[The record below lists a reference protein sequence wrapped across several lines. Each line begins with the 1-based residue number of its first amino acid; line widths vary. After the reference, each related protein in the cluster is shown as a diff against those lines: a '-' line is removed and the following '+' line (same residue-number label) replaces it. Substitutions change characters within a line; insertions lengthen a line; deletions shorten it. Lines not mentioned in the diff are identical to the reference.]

1 MKMKMIKAGFAGAN
15 AAVSKVVLKDI
26 LSPFS
31 RVLLGVTDGN
41 LSLTGCSNDMQLTC
55 RMACESEETG
65 AVSLPGARLAAFA
78 GAMPDGV
85 IELATEGSDKAVLSG
100 GGVKYRLSVNDAA
113 DFPAMKGPDDG
124 AAKVHLSALLFREML
139 RKVKFAV
146 SVDGT
151 RKNICGVNMK
161 MAESLLAFTATD
173 GSRLAHVEHDA
184 EVEGAASFDVT
195 IPTKAVGVLWD
206 MLGKEPEGSAVEFSA
221 DSASARFT
229 GDSWM
234 LTVKV
239 IDGTYPDW
247 RRVIPGNPEHHAKI
261 DRVAFL
267 EALERA
273 ALAMDEADVKIVF
286 SNGKISFAA
295 QGQLQNAEIS
305 IGGCTIEDGAKGT
318 FHFNPKLLS
327 DALSAIDE
335 NEFDFGFGWGGAGCT
350 TCIIKCSVP
359 WTYAV
364 MPLRKA

>member
-1 MKMKMIKAGFAGAN
+1 MKMKMIKAGFSSAN

-31 RVLLGVTDGN
+31 RVLLGVTSGN
-41 LSLTGCSNDMQLTC
+41 MSLTGCSNDMQLTC

-78 GAMPDGV
+78 GAMPDGM
-85 IELATEGSDKAVLSG
+85 IELATEGTDKAVLSG
-100 GGVKYRLSVNDAA
+100 GGVKYSLSVSDAA
-113 DFPAMKGPDDG
+113 DFPAMKGPADG
-124 AAKVHLSALLFREML
+124 TAILRMSALKFREML
-139 RKVKFAV
+139 RKVKFAAPV
-146 SVDGT
+146 FET
-151 RKNICGVNMK
+151 RKHLCGVNMK
-161 MAESLLAFTATD
+161 MKECLLAFTATD
-173 GSRLAHVEHDA
+173 GRRLAHVEVDA
-184 EVEGAASFDVT
+184 DGGGAAFDVT

-206 MLGKEPEGSAVEFSA
+206 MLGKEPEDGSVTFCA
-221 DSASARFT
+221 DGASARFT

-239 IDGTYPDW
+239 IDGVYPSW
-247 RRVIPGNPEHHAKI
+247 KRVVPGNPDHHAKI

-295 QGQLQNAEIS
+295 KGQLQNAEIS
-305 IGGCTIEDGAKGT
+305 IGGCTIEDGSKGT

-359 WTYAV
+359 WTYSV
-364 MPLRKA
+364 MPLLKS